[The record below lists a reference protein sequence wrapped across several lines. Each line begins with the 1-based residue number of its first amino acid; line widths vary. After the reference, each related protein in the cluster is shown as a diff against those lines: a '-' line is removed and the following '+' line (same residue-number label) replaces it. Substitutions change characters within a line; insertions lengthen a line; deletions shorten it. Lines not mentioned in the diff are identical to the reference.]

1 MTPGTIRSS
10 FPKGEAAAAVAHR
23 AIDDRSDL
31 ATQHF
36 QEISMQK
43 KLIALAIAGLASSA
57 AFAQSNVTIY
67 GLVDYGFVNRSGSDG
82 GVGSVGGPVINGTRH
97 ELSSGVEAG
106 SRIGFRG
113 AEDLGNGVKAIF
125 ELEYGITIDNGGTA
139 PVSATTS
146 PFWNRHSYVGLTGG
160 FGTFVGG
167 RVDGDRYSVINK
179 YDPFGGGTVANAVTV
194 FDEQVTRGDNAIAYI
209 TPDFSGFNALFA
221 YTPSL
226 VGNESTGLSAN
237 PKCSTPNQQHCGDIR
252 LWLSQFNYNN
262 GPLAVTLNYESA
274 DRKDFNVP
282 SDIRI
287 VQVGGSYD
295 FGVVKVSA
303 LWDKLTDDAGGGA
316 AYSKLAGTQPQNA
329 VRNWMVGG
337 SVPIG
342 NGLVRAQY
350 SRHQDK
356 NLDSSDCRKFGIG
369 YRYNLSKRTNV
380 YTDYARIT
388 NESNATCQIG
398 FSGTAGSADFAQTPG
413 SSLYGVHGFDLGIQH
428 AF

>member
-1 MTPGTIRSS
+1 
-10 FPKGEAAAAVAHR
+10 
-23 AIDDRSDL
+23 
-31 ATQHF
+31 
-36 QEISMQK
+36 MQK

-57 AFAQSNVTIY
+57 AFAQSNVTVY
-67 GLVDYGFVNRSGSDG
+67 GLVDYGFVSRNGNDG
-82 GVGSVGGPVINGTRH
+82 GVGDSNRATSPQINGTRH
-97 ELSSGVEAG
+97 ELASGVQAG

-125 ELEYGITIDNGGTA
+125 ELEYGITVDNGGAA
-139 PVSATTS
+139 PVSSTTS

-160 FGTFVGG
+160 FGTVVGG

-194 FDEQVTRGDNAIAYI
+194 FNEQVTRGDNAIAYI

-221 YTPSL
+221 YTTSL
-226 VGNESTGLSAN
+226 VGNESTGTCTAT
-237 PKCSTPNQQHCGDIR
+237 TPITCTDQHNGDIR

-262 GPLAVTLNYESA
+262 GPIAVTLNFESA
-274 DRKDFNVP
+274 DRKNISN

-303 LWDKLTDDAGGGA
+303 LWDSLKDDIGGGA
-316 AYSKLAGTQPQNA
+316 AYSTLAGTQPKND
-329 VRNWMVGG
+329 VRNWLVGG
-337 SVPIG
+337 TVPIG

-356 NLDSSDCRKFGIG
+356 TFDSSDCRKFGIG

-388 NESNATCQIG
+388 NDGNATCQIG
-398 FSGTAGSADFAQTPG
+398 FSGTAGAADFAQTSR
-413 SSLYGVHGFDLGIQH
+413 SSLYGVHGFDFGIQH